1 MSTFRSQGRAGEPV
15 GIGGHHVVVR
25 RAQFEH
31 VGDLLLVQ
39 SGRIVDVAVGAR
51 DRHDLRAQF
60 GRLGR
65 HAPRHVAEARD
76 GDHLPFDL
84 HTGRFEH
91 LAQEIDGAEA
101 RRLGTDERTAVGHP
115 LAREHARI
123 LARQLAVHAVEV
135 ADLAAAHADVT
146 GRNVGLG
153 ADVAPQFDHEGLAEA
168 HHFGVGLAL
177 GVEVR
182 TALRTTHRERRQR
195 VLEDLLEAEEFQD
208 RGVDRRVEPQP
219 ALVGADGVVELEAV
233 TGVDLH
239 ATPVVD
245 PHHLEGETAVGFDD
259 PLGDLVRLEFG
270 MPVVGLLDGRQYLAD
285 GLQILAFTRVPALE
299 FSHKF
304 VHIHSIIVI

>member
-1 MSTFRSQGRAGEPV
+1 MYVRLD
-15 GIGGHHVVVR
+15 HVVVR
-25 RAQFEH
+25 SAQFEH
-31 VGDLLLVQ
+31 VGDLFGVETF
-39 SGRIVDVAVGAR
+39 GIVDVAVRTGN
-51 DRHDLRAQF
+51 RHDLGAQL
-60 GRLGR
+60 GRLR
-65 HAPRHVAEARD
+65 RRTPRHVAEARYGD
-76 GDHLPFDL
+76 GLALDVHAGL
-84 HTGRFEH
+84 FEH
-91 LAQEIDGAEA
+91 LAQEVHRAES
-101 RRLGTDERTAVGHP
+101 RGFGTYQRTAVGHA
-115 LAREHARI
+115 LAGQHARV
-123 LARQLAVHAVEV
+123 LARQLAVHAVQI
-135 ADLAAAHADVT
+135 ADFAAAHADVT